1 MQPEHY
7 RKRALDVRRA
17 AQANLLAIRQARMA
31 RKANL
36 ADMHAD
42 QGTPDHPDESAA
54 MQPVTGPADESVG
67 VPDAGEVDDMDALDA
82 LAAKNAG
89 VTAPEPEDAGDGDIA
104 QSDAAAVTQE
114 EPQENAP
121 LARDETWTQSELA
134 QLPGAGPGLVWML
147 GQCGVTTM
155 AQLAQEEAQSLSTK
169 LGVVGQILDVSQWIS
184 FAQKD
189 AEA

>member
-36 ADMHAD
+36 ADMQAD
-42 QGTPDHPDESAA
+42 KVVPDHP
-54 MQPVTGPADESVG
+54 DESVG
-67 VPDAGEVDDMDALDA
+67 VPDAGKADDMDALDA

-89 VTAPEPEDAGDGDIA
+89 VTAPEPEDADLA
-104 QSDAAAVTQE
+104 QSDAGEMTQE
-114 EPQENAP
+114 KLQDNAP
-121 LARDETWTQSELA
+121 LASDETWTQSELA

-184 FAQKD
+184 FAQK
-189 AEA
+189 AERA

>member
-36 ADMHAD
+36 ADMQAD
-42 QGTPDHPDESAA
+42 KVVPDHPDESAA

-67 VPDAGEVDDMDALDA
+67 VPDAGKADDMDALDA

-89 VTAPEPEDAGDGDIA
+89 VTAPEPEDADLA
-104 QSDAAAVTQE
+104 QSDAGEMTQE
-114 EPQENAP
+114 KLQDNAP
-121 LARDETWTQSELA
+121 LASDETWTQSELA

-189 AEA
+189 AKA